1 MRAKLLKMAW
11 KSCKALNAHPFRK
24 ERQSGLYNSDLQLVL
39 DHYFSPHSS
48 VTKAILSLLPV
59 PALRG
64 IITIPM
70 LYHTAPA
77 SIFFK
82 VRPIVLTITKRPR
95 QRRQDEAAAIILIVV
110 VVMVRVRRVGVP
122 ALQLSAGFFEVRS
135 ELVLVVGFVFENVD
149 ATKHVGAYLLAVVDL
164 NKPPK

>member
-1 MRAKLLKMAW
+1 
-11 KSCKALNAHPFRK
+11 
-24 ERQSGLYNSDLQLVL
+24 
-39 DHYFSPHSS
+39 
-48 VTKAILSLLPV
+48 
-59 PALRG
+59 
-64 IITIPM
+64 M